1 MQPEDLLDR
10 ANNNKV
16 ATIDERS
23 LEKNLESREVR
34 IRQGCVR
41 YLRELTT
48 LLRVL
53 A

>member
-23 LEKNLESREVR
+23 LEKDLESLGSSNSTRLR
-34 IRQGCVR
+34 
-41 YLRELTT
+41 RELTT
-48 LLRVL
+48 LLRVF